1 MFDVR
6 IPYGTGSEPTVAV
19 MKPVTAEH
27 ESLVHYE
34 SGHECQDLAAC
45 FETEVMPL
53 RAELMRAAARLTN
66 GGAGAEDLLQDALLR
81 AFRSYGTFSPGTN
94 ARAWMHQIL
103 RNTWINNYRASQRRV
118 AEVSMDAV
126 AEQTGDDPDAQGT
139 LSAEQTFLATQPDHA
154 VRAALAVLSEDFRT
168 VVYLTDIE
176 GYPYAEVAA
185 MMNTP
190 VGTVM
195 SRLHR
200 ARRQLRLLLGDGAR
214 RRRLVETRQKV
225 DLVEDLRATG

>member
-1 MFDVR
+1 M
-6 IPYGTGSEPTVAV
+6 
-19 MKPVTAEH
+19 M
-27 ESLVHYE
+27 HYKD
-34 SGHECQDLAAC
+34 GHECPDLAAC
-45 FETEVMPL
+45 FEREVMPL
-53 RAELMRAAARLTN
+53 RAELLRAAARLTN
-66 GGAGAEDLLQDALLR
+66 GGAGTEDLLQDALLR

-118 AEVSMDAV
+118 AEVSMEAV
-126 AEQTGDDPDAQGT
+126 AEHTGDDTGAQGT
-139 LSAEQTFLATQPDHA
+139 LSAEQTFLAAQPDNA
-154 VRAALAVLSEDFRT
+154 VRAALAVLNEDFRK

-200 ARRQLRLLLGDGAR
+200 ARRQLRLLLGDAAR
-214 RRRLVETRQKV
+214 RRRLIDTRQQV
-225 DLVEDLRATG
+225 DVIDDLRAAG